1 MSGSVTLDP
10 SDSGGI
16 DLDSSQVD
24 SESCPEKDSDLVQ
37 KPIKLASNNESD
49 VFAEAVELC
58 RTGLGRADRILI
70 LIQEGKR
77 LTVKDSFGSKA
88 AFVIM
93 REEISSAIVRR
104 VRRKNRAVY
113 INDALADEELGARQS
128 IRRIGQRSVLCAP
141 INSKGKNIGILYAD
155 SISAVGAFDDD
166 SLRWSIR
173 LTTALGK
180 KLSEVKQG
188 SRPSTTPGAA
198 LVASLTSR
206 KKEPAPEN
214 ELKALGSFPKPSAS
228 EKVIF
233 LRSLAC
239 MLSSGFPIYG
249 ALDLLSEGRDRMAP
263 FASQIAQDVSK
274 GWPLSK
280 ACARHPHLFGKDVI
294 NLMAVGENS
303 GTLDNV
309 TVTLAD
315 AEESQ
320 MVMRGKVVSALTY
333 PSIIFGFCALCCFL
347 APPLFLNDFF
357 ENLAETSS
365 TGLPWLTR
373 LVMFCSDA

>member
-155 SISAVGAFDDD
+155 SISAVGAFDD
-166 SLRWSIR
+166 
-173 LTTALGK
+173 AK
-180 KLSEVKQG
+180 AFNMVG
-188 SRPSTTPGAA
+188 S
-198 LVASLTSR
+198 
-206 KKEPAPEN
+206 
-214 ELKALGSFPKPSAS
+214 
-228 EKVIF
+228 
-233 LRSLAC
+233 
-239 MLSSGFPIYG
+239 
-249 ALDLLSEGRDRMAP
+249 
-263 FASQIAQDVSK
+263 
-274 GWPLSK
+274 
-280 ACARHPHLFGKDVI
+280 
-294 NLMAVGENS
+294 
-303 GTLDNV
+303 
-309 TVTLAD
+309 
-315 AEESQ
+315 
-320 MVMRGKVVSALTY
+320 
-333 PSIIFGFCALCCFL
+333 
-347 APPLFLNDFF
+347 
-357 ENLAETSS
+357 
-365 TGLPWLTR
+365 
-373 LVMFCSDA
+373 